1 MIRRIKFIVVPIVVV
16 AALATVTQGSAD
28 FVCPVLPVADA
39 AVANTDANTDGVFIT
54 IAGGD
59 TSILPGAAGDPA
71 DSPVDV
77 PDGATNDDGA
87 GSPGGAHAV
96 PGDPDYT
103 AIWN

>member
-28 FVCPVLPVADA
+28 FVCPVLPVSQNAIDNSEA
-39 AVANTDANTDGVFIT
+39 GFIP
-54 IAGGD
+54 IYGGD
-59 TSILPGAAGDPA
+59 TSILPGKAGVPGE
-71 DSPVDV
+71 SPVDV

-87 GSPGGAHAV
+87 GSPSGAHAV
-96 PGDPDYT
+96 PGDPGYT

>member
-1 MIRRIKFIVVPIVVV
+1 MIRRIKFIVIPVVVVV
-16 AALATVTQGSAD
+16 AALATVTPGSAD

-39 AVANTDANTDGVFIT
+39 AVDNSEAGCIT
-54 IAGGD
+54 TAGGD
-59 TSILPGAAGDPA
+59 TSILPGAAGDPT

>member
-1 MIRRIKFIVVPIVVV
+1 MIRRVKFIVVPVIVVV
-16 AALATVTQGSAD
+16 AALATVTPGSAD
-28 FVCPVLPVADA
+28 FVCPVLPVSQT
-39 AVANTDANTDGVFIT
+39 AVDNSEAGFIT
-54 IAGGD
+54 IYGGD

-96 PGDPDYT
+96 PGDPGYT